1 MSRNLVKRGA
11 IMLCILAGL
20 AILLVRRDLA
30 RARLVNPKPSAQV
43 VHQSEA
49 DSQTRS
55 SGGAVYVGPHAFSPV
70 YEYCYVDVDGRP
82 VMMHQR
88 RPVFFPPQS
97 RPDISDRT
105 FIETDKCQ

>member
-1 MSRNLVKRGA
+1 
-11 IMLCILAGL
+11 MLCILAGL
-20 AILLVRRDLA
+20 AILLARRDLA
-30 RARLVNPKPSAQV
+30 GARFVNLKTWAAQV
-43 VHQSEA
+43 GHKSEA
-49 DSQTRS
+49 NSQTRS

-82 VMMHQR
+82 VMMHRR

-97 RPDISDRT
+97 RPHISDRT

>member
-55 SGGAVYVGPHAFSPV
+55 SGGAVYVGPHAFSPA

-82 VMMHQR
+82 VIIHR
-88 RPVFFPPQS
+88 RRLVFFLPES
-97 RPDISDRT
+97 RPDMSDQT